1 MKRLISI
8 LGFLAALCAPLGAQA
23 GEKPQVDSTF
33 RKDTVQAT
41 GITRQRPAT
50 QNVLE
55 GIFGRSRTPSKR
67 EVIQENAVLRGEL
80 DSLQYLVDSLMGR
93 TRVDEKA
100 IAILEGNS
108 PEFEYT
114 TETTDSL
121 LHLWYKNSLA
131 ADFDAVEDYNMDS
144 LRFTSNVSDAE
155 MMRRLEAMNSFIKL
169 PFNEQVK
176 NYIILYS
183 ERMPSKM
190 GRVLGL
196 STYYFPIFE
205 DILLRYD
212 LPQELKYMAIVESML
227 NPVATSRAGARGIWQ
242 FMYQTGTAYGLEINS
257 FVDERLDVEKAVD
270 AAARYLRDAYRT
282 FGDWALAISSYNCGA
297 GNVAKA
303 IRRADGKRDFWSI
316 YPYLP
321 RETRGYVPAFV
332 GAMYAMTYY
341 REYGL
346 VPQKMG
352 MPAQTDTFEIRR
364 NLHFEQINGVVGVP
378 VDLLQNLNPQYI
390 HDIIPGNDHPY
401 ILKIPYNWTGPFMDA
416 NKDSL
421 YAFKAD
427 SLLASSKVLE
437 DKGKSSGGKSSGKS
451 SGSGTST
458 SSGSSGGNNQ
468 QRIAYKVKSGDYL
481 GKIASKYGVTVN
493 QIKSWNNLKSNNIQ
507 VGKTLYIYKNGGPTI
522 SQGSTGGSS
531 GSSGSSSTNK
541 TTGKTVIYT
550 VKSGDTLF
558 KIAQQYSGVSADHI
572 KKANGLKSDAIRADQ
587 KLTIPTQ

>member
-1 MKRLISI
+1 MKKLITIFS
-8 LGFLAALCAPLGAQA
+8 LLAAVCVPLGAQA
-23 GEKPQVDSTF
+23 DMQPQA
-33 RKDTVQAT
+33 DTTAQADT
-41 GITRQRPAT
+41 LGFFPGFTRQQQRST
-50 QNVLE
+50 QNPFE
-55 GIFGRSRTPSKR
+55 GLFSRSRRLNRKQ
-67 EVIQENAVLRGEL
+67 VIQENAVLKEEL
-80 DSLQYLVDSLMGR
+80 DSLQYLLDSLRGR
-93 TRVDEKA
+93 NTLEERE

-108 PEFEYT
+108 PDNIEYT

-131 ADFDAVEDYNMDS
+131 TDFDAVNEYNMDS
-144 LRFTSNVSDAE
+144 IRFTSNVSDAE

-212 LPQELKYMAIVESML
+212 LPQELKYMAIIESML

-242 FMYQTGTAYGLEINS
+242 FMYQTGSAYGLEINS

-270 AAARYLRDAYRT
+270 AAARYLRDAYKT

-321 RETRGYVPAFV
+321 KETRGYVPAFV

-341 REYGL
+341 REYGI
-346 VPQKMG
+346 VPQRMG

-378 VDLLQNLNPQYI
+378 VDVLQNLNPQYI

-401 ILKIPYNWTGPFMDA
+401 ILKLPYNWTGPFMDA
-416 NKDSL
+416 NRDSL

-427 SLLASSKVLE
+427 SLLSHTKVLQ
-437 DKGKSSGGKSSGKS
+437 DKGSGKSTGKSSGKS
-451 SGSGTST
+451 TGSKT
-458 SSGSSGGNNQ
+458 SGSSNNQ

-481 GKIASKYGVTVN
+481 GKIASKYGVSVN
-493 QIKSWNNLKSNNIQ
+493 QLKSWNNLRSNNIQ
-507 VGKTLYIYKNGGPTI
+507 IGQTLYIYKNGGPTI
-522 SQGSTGGSS
+522 SQGSTGGSK
-531 GSSGSSSTNK
+531 SSSSSK
-541 TTGKTVIYT
+541 PKTVIYT

-558 KIAQQYSGVSADHI
+558 KIAQKYPGVSADDI
-572 KKANGLKSDAIRADQ
+572 KKANGLKTDAIRAGQ
-587 KLTIPTQ
+587 KLTIPTK